1 VIIFFCNVS
10 MTTLVYLLNINKNTQ
25 MFSDH
30 GSSNSDSNDH
40 FDQKLFKRKEFNGI
54 ISNSE
59 EDSLS

>member
-1 VIIFFCNVS
+1 